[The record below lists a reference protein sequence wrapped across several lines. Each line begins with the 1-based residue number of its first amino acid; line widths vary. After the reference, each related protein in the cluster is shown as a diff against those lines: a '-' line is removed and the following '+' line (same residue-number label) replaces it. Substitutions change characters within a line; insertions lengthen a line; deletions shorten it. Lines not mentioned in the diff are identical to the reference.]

1 MIKTS
6 LKNFFNSILYVFIP
20 MGIIYLF
27 VLLAIFGFVTAAIGS
42 ATTTLGELSELVS
55 STVSQSEISVSE
67 FIVYAGEKL
76 TWDGNIFNYI
86 GQIIDTG
93 WALTTV
99 EEFFKLL
106 GTSSEAFT
114 ADFTAIVVDFSA
126 AIKLQ
131 FTLAIVCCYLGLLL
145 ANYATGFMVRRKNAR
160 RGFKKWIVA
169 NTVIPFVESL
179 VLSGAF
185 ALAGAIR
192 YYSLLVFAVIVTAYA
207 FLALTSSWIV
217 YGNKTVPFKEVVNGK
232 NLLEYLA
239 SVALIFLCVAAFFFL
254 VMFIN
259 FILAALVV
267 IPIVVYAL
275 NIIKVNA
282 DSYVK
287 GLAEGKTAA
296 KQPAPTV
303 SAPASEP
310 APAETEE

>member
-55 STVSQSEISVSE
+55 RT
-67 FIVYAGEKL
+67 
-76 TWDGNIFNYI
+76 
-86 GQIIDTG
+86 
-93 WALTTV
+93 LTTV